1 MGAAVFD
8 NDQQALLAPSRRWDG
23 LTVGLY
29 GGSFN
34 PAHPGHL
41 HVSHRAI
48 KHLQLDALWWLV
60 SPQNPL
66 KHTADMAPFNKR
78 FKSAQSIV
86 NSTKIYVSSAE
97 KYMATQYSADTIA
110 RLQHRFKRTRFIW
123 VIGADNLARF
133 HQWRD
138 WHQIFTR
145 LPIAVID
152 RPGYS
157 GSAFSSLAA
166 HRYRACRLPARQA
179 PLLKRVKAPAWTYLT
194 GPLHPAS
201 ATRIRMQQPDWA
213 GKADDA

>member
-1 MGAAVFD
+1 MGSRVFD
-8 NDQQALLAPSRRWDG
+8 AGQQALLAPSRRWDG
-23 LTVGLY
+23 LSVGLY

-34 PAHPGHL
+34 PAHAGHV
-41 HVSHRAI
+41 HVSQRAI

-66 KHTADMAPFNKR
+66 KHSADMAPFHKR
-78 FKSAQSIV
+78 CESAQSIV
-86 NSTKIYVSSAE
+86 KSRKIYISGAE
-97 KYMATQYSADTIA
+97 KHFATQYSADTIA
-110 RLQHRFKRTRFIW
+110 RLQQRFKRTRFIW
-123 VIGADNLARF
+123 VIGADNLASF
-133 HQWRD
+133 HHWRD

-157 GSAFSSLAA
+157 LPAFSSLAA
-166 HRYRACRLPARQA
+166 QRYRASRLPARQA

-201 ATRIRMQQPDWA
+201 ATRIRTQQPDWA